1 MIAHGDYLDTSS
13 TNYDMVQSND
23 QPPTYDAVVMSE
35 AQSTGPYVPAGTTDA
50 KDVKV
55 QPEAEH
61 AQTYSPPAGPP
72 PQFGSIPSMPATT
85 VYNYRNPLTGEVVA
99 SLLPP
104 DHPQM
109 VCLQQGHI
117 ARSRFGV
124 LGVLAAIFWFPLGVG
139 LCLLDRRVYCSRCGQ
154 IIDEGICG

>member
-1 MIAHGDYLDTSS
+1 
-13 TNYDMVQSND
+13 
-23 QPPTYDAVVMSE
+23 MSE
-35 AQSTGPYVPAGTTDA
+35 AHCTFYSPSYDNIHAHDLSATGPYVPAGTTDA

-55 QPEAEH
+55 QPEGEH
-61 AQTYSPPAGPP
+61 PQAYSPPAGPP

-117 ARSRFGV
+117 ARSKFGV
-124 LGVLAAIFWFPLGVG
+124 LGTSFISFL
-139 LCLLDRRVYCSRCGQ
+139 
-154 IIDEGICG
+154 